1 MKKLTQLTKSILLV
15 LISAA
20 VTIILA
26 ILSKIYSLSII
37 YPSLMLVL
45 TILLDLISK
54 YKITRNEE
62 IKDKIIEY
70 KRNIFI

>member
-1 MKKLTQLTKSILLV
+1 MHILV

-45 TILLDLISK
+45 TILLDLISNTLE
-54 YKITRNEE
+54 TR
-62 IKDKIIEY
+62 KDK
-70 KRNIFI
+70 KKKKNK

>member
-1 MKKLTQLTKSILLV
+1 MHILV

-45 TILLDLISK
+45 TILLDLISNTLETRK
-54 YKITRNEE
+54 DKKLKKKIEEE
-62 IKDKIIEY
+62 IKNK
-70 KRNIFI
+70 

>member
-1 MKKLTQLTKSILLV
+1 MHILV

-45 TILLDLISK
+45 TILLDLISNTLETRK
-54 YKITRNEE
+54 DIKLEKKIEEE
-62 IKDKIIEY
+62 IKNK
-70 KRNIFI
+70 

>member
-1 MKKLTQLTKSILLV
+1 MHILV

-45 TILLDLISK
+45 TILLDLISNTLETRK
-54 YKITRNEE
+54 DKKLEKKIEEE
-62 IKDKIIEY
+62 IKNK
-70 KRNIFI
+70 